1 MTSERHSHSHLPLK
15 YEIDMTYYKTMNS
28 DPTLRSMSNNGIAFI
43 DIDGEGTWDYVDRIF
58 PFTFAFEI

>member
-1 MTSERHSHSHLPLK
+1 M
-15 YEIDMTYYKTMNS
+15 DMTYYKKTMNS

-43 DIDGEGTWDYVDRIF
+43 DIDGEITWDYIDRIF